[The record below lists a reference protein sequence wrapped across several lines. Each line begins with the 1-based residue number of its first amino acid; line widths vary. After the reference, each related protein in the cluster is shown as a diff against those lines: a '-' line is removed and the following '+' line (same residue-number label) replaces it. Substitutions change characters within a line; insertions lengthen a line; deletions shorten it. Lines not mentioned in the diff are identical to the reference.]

1 MTSIPT
7 SRSEALHAAA
17 VRLTPGGVNSPVR
30 AFRAVGGTPRYI
42 ARAAGSKIYDVDGRE
57 YVDYV
62 LSWGP
67 IMLGHAAPEIVEA
80 IERAARDGTSFGAPS
95 PYEVDLAALVIDAIP
110 AIDMV
115 RFVSSGTEACMTAI
129 RLARAWTKRDK
140 IVKCAGCY
148 HGHADPL
155 LVSAGSGA
163 LTLGIPD
170 APGVTAATAADT
182 IVVPYNDDDS
192 TGAAF
197 AKHGERIAAV
207 IVEPVAGNMGF
218 IPPSPGY
225 LERLRALTSQA
236 GALLIADEV
245 MTGFRLHYGS
255 AQSIY
260 GIEADLT
267 CLGKVIGAGLPVAA
281 IGGKREIM
289 ERLAPSGDVYQAG
302 TLSGNPLAMAA
313 GAAQLRALRDGDA
326 YEHIDR
332 IGSALVSGL
341 RDTFAKAGVPAQ
353 IDRIGSMWGLFF
365 NANPVTDL
373 ASAKT
378 SDTAAFA
385 KYFHAMLDRGVY
397 LAPSQYEAA
406 FLSAAH
412 SDDDVER
419 TLTAARESLA
429 AIAVR

>member
-1 MTSIPT
+1 MST
-7 SRSEALHAAA
+7 SRSESLHAESSK
-17 VRLTPGGVNSPVR
+17 LTPGGVNSPVR

-67 IMLGHAAPEIVEA
+67 IVLGHAAPEIVDA
-80 IERAARDGTSFGAPS
+80 VERAARDGTSFGAPS
-95 PYEVDLAALVIDAIP
+95 PYEVELAKLVIEAIP
-110 AIDMV
+110 SVEMV

-129 RLARAWTKRDK
+129 RLARAWTKREK

-148 HGHADPL
+148 HGHSDSL

-170 APGVTAATAADT
+170 SPGVTASTAADT
-182 IVVPYNDDDS
+182 IVVPFNDDDMA
-192 TGAAF
+192 GAAF
-197 AKHGERIAAV
+197 SKHGEEIAAV

-218 IPPSPGY
+218 IPPAPGY

-236 GALLIADEV
+236 GAVLIVDEV

-255 AQSIY
+255 AQQLY
-260 GIEADLT
+260 GIEADIT
-267 CLGKVIGAGLPVAA
+267 TLGKVIGAGLPVAA
-281 IGGKREIM
+281 VGGRREIM

-326 YEHIDR
+326 YER
-332 IGSALVSGL
+332 IERVGSALIAGL
-341 RDTFAKAGVPAQ
+341 RDVFAAARVAAQ
-353 IDRIGSMWGLFF
+353 IERIGSMWGLFF
-365 NANPVTDL
+365 NADPVSDL
-373 ASAKT
+373 ATAKK
-378 SDTAAFA
+378 SDTKAFGRF
-385 KYFHAMLDRGVY
+385 FHEMLGRGVY
-397 LAPSQYEAA
+397 LAPSQFEAA

-412 SDDDVER
+412 CDDDVER
-419 TLTAARESLA
+419 TVSAARDSLA
-429 AIAVR
+429 AMASAQ